1 VKRNTA
7 LLLVS
12 LLTLTLFAGA
22 RAARA
27 EIAAT
32 ILHSF
37 DGDDGLRPRGP
48 LVDGG
53 DGYLYGTTPF
63 GGSGVLSPGGT
74 VYRITPAGD
83 LTTLYTFEFQVTGD
97 SPFEGVLRLADGTL
111 LGTTRGSGAYV
122 GNVFQLD
129 AANDFTN
136 LHTFTGYFGG
146 ADGGHPE
153 AQLAAGADGNFYG
166 TTLDGGA
173 TNLGSLYRID
183 SNGGYT
189 LLHSFSGGLGVQD
202 GGQPRSALVLGD
214 DDALYGTTS
223 AAGPSQPSPSTGTV
237 FRFTP
242 GVSGVT
248 TIRAFRGSD
257 GTGPNTLVKGLDGNL
272 YGTTTGG
279 GAHSQG
285 TVFQLGTNGDFATL
299 HSFGATPGEGT
310 SPVGLTA
317 GSDGNLYG
325 TTSTGGEALGTIFRV
340 RPNSDFT
347 TLFAFKV
354 SDVVSGG
361 GSSPQGPLVQVGTT
375 LYGTTFLGGA
385 GGDGTVF
392 ALTGISVPE
401 SAATSAGAAAVL
413 GLAVARRR
421 RSARTS

>member
-1 VKRNTA
+1 MKRIIA

-12 LLTLTLFAGA
+12 SIALFAGG

-27 EIAAT
+27 EISAT

-37 DGDDGLRPRGP
+37 DGDDGIQPRGP

-53 DGYLYGTTPF
+53 DGYLYGTTSL
-63 GGSGVLSPGGT
+63 GGSGVPSPAGT

-97 SPFEGVLRLADGTL
+97 RPVAGVLRLADGSL

-129 AANDFTN
+129 ATNDITN
-136 LHTFTGYFGG
+136 LHTFSGYFGG
-146 ADGGHPE
+146 GDGGHPE
-153 AQLAAGADGNFYG
+153 AQLAEGADGNFYG

-173 TNLGSLYRID
+173 TNAGTLYRID
-183 SNGGYT
+183 TSGGYT
-189 LLHSFSGGLGVQD
+189 LLHSFSLGPD
-202 GGQPRSALVLGD
+202 GGQPRAALVLGD
-214 DDALYGTTS
+214 DDALYGATS
-223 AAGPSQPSPSTGTV
+223 VGGPQQPTPSTGTV

-248 TIRAFRGSD
+248 TIHAFRSSD
-257 GTGPNTLVKGLDGNL
+257 GIGPNTLVKGLDGDL

-285 TVFQLGTNGDFATL
+285 TVFRLGTNGDFETL
-299 HSFGATPGEGT
+299 HSFGAAPGEGT

-325 TTSTGGEALGTIFRV
+325 TTSSGGEALGTIFRV
-340 RPNSDFT
+340 RPNGDFT

-354 SDVVSGG
+354 SDVVNGSG

-375 LYGTTFLGGA
+375 LHGTTFLGGP

-392 ALTGISVPE
+392 ALEGISVPE
-401 SAATSAGAAAVL
+401 ADAAGAVAAAAL
-413 GLAVARRR
+413 GLLRARRR
-421 RSARTS
+421 LRARTA